1 MKILI
6 VSGFLGAGKTTFIQA
21 LAKITGKEFAVL
33 ENEYGEVGIDGE
45 ILKEGT
51 NGEINIW
58 EMTEGCICCSMKGDF
73 AASVLTIANTVDPE
87 YLVVEPTGVG
97 VLSSILDNVGQI
109 VYERIALLAPVA
121 IVDGHSYTRYMREYR
136 ELYTDQIR
144 AAHTIFVSKYEQ
156 ASQEEREWLGERLR
170 ALNPD
175 ATICAE
181 HYSTLPKEAFLQLLR
196 QNFDGSSMEEPSR
209 PVDGREEEMPSTL
222 SFQDARISGIDR
234 LVPMLEAIIRGQ
246 YGRIVRAKG
255 VLLVGKEKMRFDVAD
270 GRYAITGAE
279 QERETAVVFIGH
291 DLQRQRLR
299 RLLSDGAKRIMR
311 DA

>member
-51 NGEINIW
+51 DGEINIW

-97 VLSSILDNVGQI
+97 FLSSILDNVGQI

-170 ALNPD
+170 VLNPD

-181 HYSTLPKEAFLQLLR
+181 HYSTLPKEALLQLLR
-196 QNFDGSSMEEPSR
+196 QNFDGSSMEESSR